1 MIQTTAKLLTFEE
14 FLEWYPDGKGRFELR
29 NGVIVEMNPNGDHE
43 EVTSFLIRKINV
55 EIDRLNIPY
64 ITPSTYFVRPPAATT
79 GYQPDIIVLDKP
91 ALISE
96 PFWKKS
102 SIITQGKSVKLAIE
116 VVSTNWQ
123 DDYLVKVADYERLG
137 IPEYWVV
144 DYAALGGKRFIG
156 NPKQSTISVY
166 QLVEGEYQ
174 VSQFREG
181 DRILSSAFPELNLT
195 VEQVFGSIQRE
206 EGISCCTLK

>member
-29 NGVIVEMNPNGDHE
+29 NRVIVEMNPNGYYE
-43 EVTSFLIRKINV
+43 EVTGFLIRKINV
-55 EIDRLNIPY
+55 EIDRLNLPY
-64 ITPSTYFVRPPAATT
+64 LTPSTYFVKPPEATT

-91 ALISE
+91 ALIFESL
-96 PFWKKS
+96 WKKS
-102 SIITQGKSVKLAIE
+102 SIILQGKSVKLAIE

-144 DYAALGGKRFIG
+144 DYAALGGRRFIG

-166 QLVEGEYQ
+166 QLVDGEYQ
-174 VSQFREG
+174 VSQFRKG

-206 EGISCCTLK
+206 EGI

>member
-43 EVTSFLIRKINV
+43 EVTGFLIRKINV
-55 EIDRLNIPY
+55 EIDRLNLAY
-64 ITPSTYFVRPPAATT
+64 VTPSTYFVKPPEATT

-91 ALISE
+91 TLISE
-96 PFWKKS
+96 PLWKKS
-102 SIITQGKSVKLAIE
+102 SIITQGKSVKLAVE

-144 DYAALGGKRFIG
+144 DYAALGGRRFIG

-174 VSQFREG
+174 VSQFRKG

-195 VEQVFGSIQRE
+195 VEQVFGSIQTE
-206 EGISCCTLK
+206 E

>member
-55 EIDRLNIPY
+55 EIDRLNLPY
-64 ITPSTYFVRPPAATT
+64 ITPSTYLVKPLGATT

-91 ALISE
+91 ALILE
-96 PFWKKS
+96 PLWKKS

-144 DYAALGGKRFIG
+144 DYAALGGRRFIG
-156 NPKQSTISVY
+156 NPKQPTISVY

-174 VSQFREG
+174 ASQFREG
-181 DRILSSAFPELNLT
+181 DRILSFALPELNLT

-206 EGISCCTLK
+206 E

>member
-14 FLEWYPDGKGRFELR
+14 FIEWYPDGKGRFELR

-55 EIDRLNIPY
+55 EIDRLNLSY
-64 ITPSTYFVRPPAATT
+64 ITPSTYFVKPLGATT
-79 GYQPDIIVLDKP
+79 GYQPDIIVLDKS

-102 SIITQGKSVKLAIE
+102 SIITQGNSVKLAIE

-144 DYAALGGKRFIG
+144 DYAALGGRRFIG

-174 VSQFREG
+174 VNQFREG

-206 EGISCCTLK
+206 E

>member
-55 EIDRLNIPY
+55 EIDRLNLPY
-64 ITPSTYFVRPPAATT
+64 ITPSTYFVRSPAATT
-79 GYQPDIIVLDKP
+79 GFQPDIIILDKP

-96 PFWKKS
+96 PLWKKS
-102 SIITQGKSVKLAIE
+102 SIITQGDSVKLAVE

-156 NPKQSTISVY
+156 NPKQPTISVY
-166 QLVEGEYQ
+166 QLVDGEYQ
-174 VSQFREG
+174 VSLFREG

-195 VEQVFGSIQRE
+195 VEQVFGSIQSE
-206 EGISCCTLK
+206 

>member
-55 EIDRLNIPY
+55 EIDRLNLPY
-64 ITPSTYFVRPPAATT
+64 ITPSTYFVKPLGATT

-91 ALISE
+91 ALILE
-96 PFWKKS
+96 PLWKKS

-144 DYAALGGKRFIG
+144 DYAALGGRRFIG
-156 NPKQSTISVY
+156 NPKQPTISVY

-174 VSQFREG
+174 ASQFREG
-181 DRILSSAFPELNLT
+181 DRILSFALPELNLT

-206 EGISCCTLK
+206 E

>member
-55 EIDRLNIPY
+55 EIDRLNLPY

-79 GYQPDIIVLDKP
+79 GFQPDIIILDKP

-96 PFWKKS
+96 PLWKKS
-102 SIITQGKSVKLAIE
+102 SIITQGDSVKLAVE

-144 DYAALGGKRFIG
+144 DYAALGGRRFIG

-206 EGISCCTLK
+206 EGI

>member
-29 NGVIVEMNPNGDHE
+29 NGLIVEMNPNGDHE
-43 EVTSFLIRKINV
+43 EVTGFLIRKINV
-55 EIDRLNIPY
+55 EIDRLNLPY
-64 ITPSTYFVRPPAATT
+64 LTPSTYFVKPPEATT

-91 ALISE
+91 ALIFESL
-96 PFWKKS
+96 WKKS
-102 SIITQGKSVKLAIE
+102 SIILQGKSVKLAIE

-144 DYAALGGKRFIG
+144 DYAALGGRRFIG

-166 QLVEGEYQ
+166 QLVDGEYQ
-174 VSQFREG
+174 VSQFRKG
-181 DRILSSAFPELNLT
+181 DRILLPSRQKIIE
-195 VEQVFGSIQRE
+195 
-206 EGISCCTLK
+206 

>member
-29 NGVIVEMNPNGDHE
+29 NGLIVEMNPNGDHE
-43 EVTSFLIRKINV
+43 EVTGFLIRKINV
-55 EIDRLNIPY
+55 EIDRLNLPY
-64 ITPSTYFVRPPAATT
+64 LTPSTYFVKPPEATT
-79 GYQPDIIVLDKP
+79 GYQPDILVLDKP
-91 ALISE
+91 ALIFESL
-96 PFWKKS
+96 WKKS
-102 SIITQGKSVKLAIE
+102 SIILQGKSVKLAIE

-144 DYAALGGKRFIG
+144 DYAALGGRRFIG

-166 QLVEGEYQ
+166 QLVDGEYQ
-174 VSQFREG
+174 VSQFRKG

-206 EGISCCTLK
+206 EGI

>member
-29 NGVIVEMNPNGDHE
+29 NRLIVEMNPNGDHE
-43 EVTSFLIRKINV
+43 EVTGFLIRKINV
-55 EIDRLNIPY
+55 EIDRLNLPY
-64 ITPSTYFVRPPAATT
+64 LTPSTYFVKPPEATT

-91 ALISE
+91 ALIFESL
-96 PFWKKS
+96 WKKS
-102 SIITQGKSVKLAIE
+102 SIILQGKSVKLAIE

-123 DDYLVKVADYERLG
+123 DDYLVKVADYERLS

-144 DYAALGGKRFIG
+144 DYAALGGRRFIG

-166 QLVEGEYQ
+166 QLVDGEYQ
-174 VSQFREG
+174 VSQFRKG

-206 EGISCCTLK
+206 EGI

>member
-1 MIQTTAKLLTFEE
+1 MIQTTAKLLTIEE

-55 EIDRLNIPY
+55 EIDRLNLPY
-64 ITPSTYFVRPPAATT
+64 ITPSTYFVKPLVTTT

-96 PFWKKS
+96 PLWKKS

-123 DDYLVKVADYERLG
+123 DDYLVKVADYERLA

-144 DYAALGGKRFIG
+144 DYAALGGRRFIG

-181 DRILSSAFPELNLT
+181 DRILSPAFPELNLT

-206 EGISCCTLK
+206 E